1 MASFESIQRRIDAR
15 FVLAQKNLHEIALNN
30 QGGPEDMARFLDA
43 SRKVATAG
51 CRKRQAASR
60 HPDQAAGQARTR
72 TPLPVVRA

>member
-43 SRKVATAG
+43 SRKVATAPFSINEQP
-51 CRKRQAASR
+51 RFKHSLTKSIIDAVQ
-60 HPDQAAGQARTR
+60 
-72 TPLPVVRA
+72 